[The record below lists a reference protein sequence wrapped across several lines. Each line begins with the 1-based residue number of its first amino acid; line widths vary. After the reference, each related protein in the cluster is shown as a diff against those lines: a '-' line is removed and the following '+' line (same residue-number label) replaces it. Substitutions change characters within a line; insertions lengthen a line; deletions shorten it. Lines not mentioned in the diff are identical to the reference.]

1 MTGFYMRA
9 TLALNGL
16 NALLFADDSAIFSLP
31 KEGLLEKLDL
41 LEKYSLVWGS
51 EVNTK
56 KTKV

>member
-1 MTGFYMRA
+1 MGRESTSM
-9 TLALNGL
+9 LANTPL
-16 NALLFADDSAIFSLP
+16 NALLFADDSAVFSLS

-41 LEKYSLVWGS
+41 LEKYCLDWGS